1 MLVVVNAAA
10 VAMVS
15 RGIAAV
21 PGVRRSAHPLEDL
34 LLFWLCIQEEAIR
47 SYKADTLVVGAPK
60 PSPEQSE
67 DSEDDDGEHHV
78 ACQTAAQDG
87 TPSSTLF
94 WRG

>member
-1 MLVVVNAAA
+1 MLVVVNAA

-67 DSEDDDGEHHV
+67 DSDDDDGEHHV

-87 TPSSTLF
+87 TPSSILF